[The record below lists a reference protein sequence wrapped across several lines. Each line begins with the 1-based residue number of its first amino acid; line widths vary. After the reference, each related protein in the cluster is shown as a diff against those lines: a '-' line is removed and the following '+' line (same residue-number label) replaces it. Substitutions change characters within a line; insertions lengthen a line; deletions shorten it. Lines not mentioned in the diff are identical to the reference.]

1 MDRARTYPRRDVGR
15 SFRFPL
21 PSRMRVSFGDGHP
34 THPRRGSGT
43 TSSAAWTSH
52 SRSLEHERFRPSLSH
67 RDFQAKISRFSAWE
81 GSRFRSRSIE
91 ISREIDRDFEAEASR
106 FQRGRDRDF
115 EGKGSRFRERS
126 EGTEGNEGDGETWS
140 GIGRVRRKR
149 WASKRRRRRVPSSAK
164 GRSGGGG
171 GRSVQLWWRGRGHNE
186 GNGKEHP
193 PKRTGSVQLVPGR
206 HSDALR
212 KVWLGNLVCQALQK
226 DPRRRG

>member
-1 MDRARTYPRRDVGR
+1 MRALVRACDVEADGETGWFELLSSTGISIAANLASVFVMERHVRCRRPDSLEQGTEQMDRARTYPRRDVGR

-140 GIGRVRRKR
+140 GIGRVRRK
-149 WASKRRRRRVPSSAK
+149 
-164 GRSGGGG
+164 
-171 GRSVQLWWRGRGHNE
+171 Q
-186 GNGKEHP
+186 
-193 PKRTGSVQLVPGR
+193 
-206 HSDALR
+206 
-212 KVWLGNLVCQALQK
+212 
-226 DPRRRG
+226 